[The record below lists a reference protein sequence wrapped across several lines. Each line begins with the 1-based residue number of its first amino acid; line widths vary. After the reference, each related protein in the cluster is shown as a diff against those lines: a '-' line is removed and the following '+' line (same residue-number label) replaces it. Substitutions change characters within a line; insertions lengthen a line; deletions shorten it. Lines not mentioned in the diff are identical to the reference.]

1 MKSLSNSTNVI
12 ISPSFCWFLPA
23 LDTDNAPVKK
33 QVFEL
38 LSALCMYSADG
49 YARAIDALGHY
60 KVRTTKRFHLS
71 FHSSAERQTKVKQ
84 ISWHVYPV
92 VKCGILSLPK
102 WLGIHSFIATYS
114 DQQLKWIT
122 YLSSLQLCEFE
133 WDLSEK
139 LWLSCASFY
148 KCLWE
153 SVRPNHCGLRFER
166 FERFV
171 RFVRFW
177 VRAFAEKIP
186 SNVTY

>member
-1 MKSLSNSTNVI
+1 MLNNFHPYFRNVSKSPCLDHSLLTGLILKMKSLSNSTNVI
-12 ISPSFCWFLPA
+12 IFPSFCWFLPA

-71 FHSSAERQTKVKQ
+71 FHSSAERKTKVKQ

-114 DQQLKWIT
+114 DQQLKLNYVFKLFTVVWI
-122 YLSSLQLCEFE
+122 
-133 WDLSEK
+133 
-139 LWLSCASFY
+139 
-148 KCLWE
+148 
-153 SVRPNHCGLRFER
+153 
-166 FERFV
+166 
-171 RFVRFW
+171 W
-177 VRAFAEKIP
+177 VRLEWKTVVKLCFLL
-186 SNVTY
+186 

>member
-1 MKSLSNSTNVI
+1 
-12 ISPSFCWFLPA
+12 
-23 LDTDNAPVKK
+23 
-33 QVFEL
+33 
-38 LSALCMYSADG
+38 MYSADG

-60 KVRTTKRFHLS
+60 KVRTKQKFIFL
-71 FHSSAERQTKVKQ
+71 FHSSGERKTKVKQ

-114 DQQLKWIT
+114 DQQLKMNYVFKLFTVVWIWAGILT
-122 YLSSLQLCEFE
+122 YPWFE